1 MATAV
6 SFEGFD
12 LTASPYSVVKLDPIG
27 SPSKSTTMFPLAR
40 ADGSVRTFEKYDS
53 RIITVEGTIISDS
66 QANMES
72 AIDDLK
78 EQLRLESGS
87 LQYDWAG
94 GVRIHECTCTDF
106 NIDRNP
112 GNISFVPYVAQ
123 FECESPFAT
132 DGVTDTL
139 VSSQSITTATYDM
152 AITVAGTYDAQ
163 PVITMTI
170 SAINPSVSDTQII
183 VSNAAN
189 SQFLTVEETF
199 TAGDTLLIDC
209 NEFRVFQNGAFVPS
223 TGLFPSFATGAGV
236 LSFEST
242 STTRTVVLTATA
254 ERRYL

>member
-12 LTASPYSVVKLDPIG
+12 LTASPYSVTTLDPVG
-27 SPSKSTTMFPLAR
+27 SASKSTTLFPLAR
-40 ADGSVRTFEKYDS
+40 ADGSVRVFQKYDS
-53 RIITVEGTIISDS
+53 KVITVVGRIVSDS
-66 QANMES
+66 QANLES

-94 GVRIHECTCTDF
+94 SVRIHECTCTDF

-112 GNISFVPYVAQ
+112 GNISFVPYSAQ
-123 FECESPFAT
+123 FECESPFST
-132 DGVTDTL
+132 DGTTDTL
-139 VSSQSITTATYDM
+139 VNAQSITAATYDM

-199 TAGDTLLIDC
+199 AAGDTLVVDC
-209 NEFRVFQNGAFVPS
+209 NEYRVFLNGAFVPS

-242 STTRTVVLTATA
+242 ATTRTVVLTATA